1 MAPRSYS
8 LINEL
13 RPTPPDNEDS
23 GSNNWKIRVRV
34 TRLCKVYRPT
44 NKSELLYVSTVLI
57 DEEGGY
63 VEATIPGYFWK
74 RFEPKICDGKIYIL
88 KNFEIIPN
96 RTAYRVVS
104 DNKIMLKFF
113 YSTFAKAMAL
123 EDSTIPIHRF
133 DFVPFD
139 NLDHRRD
146 NHYILTDLYG
156 VVIDEK
162 PGNNCF
168 AIEIENEV
176 GDRVRITL
184 WDQCLANYHLQKE
197 KLTGSNVP
205 TVAVVTSL
213 IVKNYNGY
221 NSISTSSSSSLYLNL
236 DFPEVNTLTTIYSEK
251 SGDFKHKAAID
262 EITQKDISTLL
273 EYAKTEYKKDLI
285 CYCTAKVKCIP
296 REKPWNY
303 QSCFGCTSK
312 PRHRASGL
320 WCDTCKKPSETQTI
334 RYRIELK
341 VQNDTSTT
349 SFVIFDKEAKKLIGQ
364 DALTLFDSQ
373 PIEDEDDED
382 YNHIPDLLFNTF
394 VGKEFCFKIR
404 VADYNHGLKRRKSFN
419 VIDISEKCFN
429 ETFNGEHTQPKRSR
443 QVHIVDESDDEGSIS
458 TSKNKKTRHEEVDL
472 IDLKED

>member
-57 DEEGGY
+57 NEEGGY
-63 VEATIPGYFWK
+63 MEATIPGYFWK
-74 RFEPKICDGKIYIL
+74 RFEPKICDGKIHIL

-96 RTAYRVVS
+96 RTAYRVIG

-146 NHYILTDLYG
+146 NHYILTD
-156 VVIDEK
+156 
-162 PGNNCF
+162 
-168 AIEIENEV
+168 
-176 GDRVRITL
+176 
-184 WDQCLANYHLQKE
+184 
-197 KLTGSNVP
+197 
-205 TVAVVTSL
+205 
-213 IVKNYNGY
+213 
-221 NSISTSSSSSLYLNL
+221 
-236 DFPEVNTLTTIYSEK
+236 FPEVNTLTTIYSEK
-251 SGDFKHKAAID
+251 NGDFKHKAAID

-273 EYAKTEYKKDLI
+273 EYAETEYKEDLI
-285 CYCTAKVKCIP
+285 CYRTAKVKCIP

-303 QSCFGCTSK
+303 QSYFGCTSK
-312 PRHRASGL
+312 PRHKASGL

-341 VQNDTSTT
+341 VQDDTSTT

-394 VGKEFCFKIR
+394 VGKKFCFKIK

-429 ETFNGEHTQPKRSR
+429 ETVNGEHTQPKRPR
-443 QVHIVDESDDEGSIS
+443 QVHIMDESDDEGSSS
-458 TSKNKKTRHEEVDL
+458 TSKNKKTRHEEVEL